1 MVEVNTN
8 KDRWDNLDPKQ
19 DMPEIL
25 KEYLA
30 DLETAEDNIEQA
42 KAAAKKARDMKKNLR
57 KIAAGKLGFELAQI
71 DRFVEMAQMDMDELE
86 SVYRSDQDM
95 LALACKVMGR
105 DMPTVQLSMD
115 DLLGELMNHD
125 PVADNAAA
133 LQ

>member
-25 KEYLA
+25 TEYLA

-57 KIAAGKLGFELAQI
+57 KIAAGKLGFELKQI

-125 PVADNAAA
+125 PVADNATA